1 MTRPPH
7 LALLFAAAFS
17 AWMLGAY
24 VGMAQQAPS
33 PAAAQPPPAH
43 APSVPAPAPPAP
55 ANATPA
61 PAAAAPAPSAAQPA
75 PAHAAP
81 AQAAPAAPPPAPA
94 ATKPAPAI
102 TLSPAD
108 LAFIDRVTWGANE
121 STAAEFVA
129 LGRDRWLE
137 RQLHPGPKDRLP
149 AAAQAIINGLAVA
162 TRPLTEIAWPLTAQQ
177 RNANQIPDPEQK
189 KTLQQAFQ
197 QSLNELGRQAATRS
211 LLRDLYSPDQL
222 REKMTWF
229 WFNHFNVHLYKS
241 DIRETIGDY
250 EEQLH
255 HHALGHFRDLLRATA
270 MHPAMLRYLDNAE
283 NAKGH
288 INENYAREIMELH
301 TMGVGSGY
309 TQEDV
314 QELARI
320 LTGVGVNFQPPDPNA
335 PKGAPQPDHIR
346 TGLFEFNP
354 ARHDYGVKHFLGH
367 TIEGRGFAEVEQAL
381 DILARHPA
389 TATYVS
395 RKLATYFL
403 SDTPPEALVQRMA
416 QSFRTSDGDIVSV
429 LLTMFKSPEF
439 AGALNAKTKYKDP
452 MQFVLSAVRL
462 SYDTKVILNAGPIM
476 GWLNRLA
483 EGLYNHP
490 TPDGYPM
497 TAAAWNSPGQMAVR
511 FEIARAIGSNG
522 AGMFKAP
529 PPDTAE
535 RPAFP
540 QIASAFYFNA
550 VQPTLSQAT
559 RAALDQAGSP
569 LEWNALFLS
578 SPEFMR

>member
-1 MTRPPH
+1 MIRPNELVPRFAGAFG
-7 LALLFAAAFS
+7 AL
-17 AWMLGAY
+17 MLGAIS
-24 VGMAQQAPS
+24 GAAQQV
-33 PAAAQPPPAH
+33 PAAAQPNPAAPPAS
-43 APSVPAPAPPAP
+43 AQPAPPA
-55 ANATPA
+55 ARSVAVV
-61 PAAAAPAPSAAQPA
+61 
-75 PAHAAP
+75 
-81 AQAAPAAPPPAPA
+81 
-94 ATKPAPAI
+94 

-108 LAFIDRVTWGANE
+108 LALIDRVTWGANE
-121 STAAEFVA
+121 SAAAEFAA

-149 AAAQAIINGLAVA
+149 AAAQAIINGLPVA

-250 EEQLH
+250 EERLRH
-255 HHALGHFRDLLRATA
+255 NALGHFRDLLRATA
-270 MHPAMLRYLDNAE
+270 THPAMLRYLDNAE

-320 LTGVGVNFQPPDPNA
+320 LTGVGVNFQPPGPDAVKP
-335 PKGAPQPDHIR
+335 PPQPDHIR
-346 TGLFEFNP
+346 SGLFEFNP
-354 ARHDYGVKHFLGH
+354 ARHDYGVKRFLGH
-367 TIEGRGFAEVEQAL
+367 TIEGRGFVEVEQAL
-381 DILARHPA
+381 DILARHPV
-389 TATYVS
+389 TATFVS
-395 RKLATYFL
+395 RKIATYFL
-403 SDTPPEALVQRMA
+403 SDTPPDALVQRMA
-416 QSFRTSDGDIVSV
+416 QSFRTTDGDVVSV

-439 AGALNAKTKYKDP
+439 TASLAAKAKYKDP
-452 MQFVLSAVRL
+452 IQFVLSAVRL
-462 SYDTKVILNAGPIM
+462 AYDNKVILNAQPIM

-497 TAAAWNSPGQMAVR
+497 VAAAWNSPGQMATR
-511 FEIARAIGSNG
+511 FEIARAIGSNA
-522 AGMFKAP
+522 AGLFKAP

-540 QIASAFYFNA
+540 QIAGALYFNA

-569 LEWNALFLS
+569 QEWNMLFLS